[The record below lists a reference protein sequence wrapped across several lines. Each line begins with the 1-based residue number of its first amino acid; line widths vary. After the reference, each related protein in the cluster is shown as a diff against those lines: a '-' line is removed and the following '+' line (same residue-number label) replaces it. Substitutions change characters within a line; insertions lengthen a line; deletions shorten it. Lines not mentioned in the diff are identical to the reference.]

1 MSKKY
6 KIHAVNYSDELPEFK
21 THNGNEYELC
31 LIYQEPVYSGSR
43 SAKYAAG
50 KKALIYPEVKQAAEK
65 SLDGLHIKVNVSDT
79 EDTSIVFR
87 EPTYDIYVYLKPKYK
102 TFWNLQHSTVIS
114 FGMSN
119 SGGGFFYAP
128 YIPLQLSI
136 SKVSVEARSRPLSAS
151 WTLENDQDLTSN
163 E

>member
-21 THNGNEYELC
+21 THNGDEYELC
-31 LIYQEPVYSGSR
+31 LVYQSPVVIGSK
-43 SAKYAAG
+43 SAKYIAG
-50 KKALIYPEVKQAAEK
+50 EEALDYPKVEQAAEK
-65 SLDGLHIKVNVSDT
+65 SLDGLHVKVDFIDRPAPETAYYHV
-79 EDTSIVFR
+79 
-87 EPTYDIYVYLKPKYK
+87 YVYLTPKHK

-114 FGMSN
+114 SGMSN
-119 SGGGFFYAP
+119 SDGGFFYAP
-128 YIPLQLSI
+128 YISLQLSI
-136 SKVSVEARSRPLSAS
+136 SKVSVEARSRPLSGR